1 MNVYYNF
8 NNNMIRIDNI
18 QKMFI
23 DGERIVLQYIED
35 SKIITDSVSYENV
48 KPDVNEEK
56 QKIEKDFEAVQ
67 KLLRTKNEPLYTK
80 AEVEEKIQKE
90 VEKLKSENI
99 FITTKCSGFEE
110 GMRIRNDKIIKIM
123 RILED
128 KKLKKIKRIKE
139 VIYNDKIWR

>member
-1 MNVYYNF
+1 MNIYYNF

-35 SKIITDSVSYENV
+35 SKIITDSVSYENI

-67 KLLRTKNEPLYTK
+67 KLLRTKNELLYTK

-110 GMRIRNDKIIKIM
+110 GMRIRNNKIIKIM

-139 VIYNDKIWR
+139 VIYNDKI

>member
-67 KLLRTKNEPLYTK
+67 KLLKTKNEPLYTK
-80 AEVEEKIQKE
+80 SEVDEKIQKE

-110 GMRIRNDKIIKIM
+110 GMRIRNNKIIKIM

-139 VIYNDKIWR
+139 VIYNDKI

>member
-67 KLLRTKNEPLYTK
+67 KLLKTKNEPLYTK
-80 AEVEEKIQKE
+80 SEVDEKIQKE

-110 GMRIRNDKIIKIM
+110 GMRTRNNKIIKIM

-139 VIYNDKIWR
+139 VIYNDKI

>member
-1 MNVYYNF
+1 MMKIYYNF
-8 NNNMIRIDNI
+8 IGNMIRVDNI

-23 DGERIVLQYIED
+23 DGQKIVLQYIED

-80 AEVEEKIQKE
+80 SEVDEKIQKE

-110 GMRIRNDKIIKIM
+110 GMRTRNNKLIKIM

-139 VIYNDKIWR
+139 VIYNDKI

>member
-67 KLLRTKNEPLYTK
+67 KLLKTKNEPLYTK
-80 AEVEEKIQKE
+80 AEVDEKIQKE
-90 VEKLKSENI
+90 LEKLKSENI

-110 GMRIRNDKIIKIM
+110 GMRIRNNKIIKIM

-139 VIYNDKIWR
+139 VIYNDKI

>member
-1 MNVYYNF
+1 MKIYYNF
-8 NNNMIRIDNI
+8 IGNMIRVDNI

-23 DGERIVLQYIED
+23 DGQKIVLQYIED

-56 QKIEKDFEAVQ
+56 QKIEKDFEAV
-67 KLLRTKNEPLYTK
+67 LRLINAKDEPLFTQT
-80 AEVEEKIQKE
+80 EVDEKIQKE
-90 VEKLKSENI
+90 IEKLKSENV

-110 GMRIRNDKIIKIM
+110 GMRIRNNKIIKIM
-123 RILED
+123 KILED

-139 VIYNDKIWR
+139 VIYNDKI

>member
-139 VIYNDKIWR
+139 VIYNDKI

>member
-1 MNVYYNF
+1 MKIYYNF
-8 NNNMIRIDNI
+8 IGNMIRVDNI

-23 DGERIVLQYIED
+23 DGQKIVLQYIED

-56 QKIEKDFEAVQ
+56 QKIERDFEAV
-67 KLLRTKNEPLYTK
+67 LRLINTKDEPLFTQT
-80 AEVEEKIQKE
+80 EVDEKIQKE

-110 GMRIRNDKIIKIM
+110 GMRTRNNKLIKILM
-123 RILED
+123 ILED

-139 VIYNDKIWR
+139 VIYNDKI

>member
-67 KLLRTKNEPLYTK
+67 KLLKTKNEPLYTK
-80 AEVEEKIQKE
+80 AEVDEKIQKE

-110 GMRIRNDKIIKIM
+110 GMRIRNNKIIKIM

-139 VIYNDKIWR
+139 VIYNDKI

>member
-1 MNVYYNF
+1 MSIYYNF

-80 AEVEEKIQKE
+80 AEVDEKIQKE

-110 GMRIRNDKIIKIM
+110 GMRTRNNKLIKVM

-139 VIYNDKIWR
+139 VIYNDKI